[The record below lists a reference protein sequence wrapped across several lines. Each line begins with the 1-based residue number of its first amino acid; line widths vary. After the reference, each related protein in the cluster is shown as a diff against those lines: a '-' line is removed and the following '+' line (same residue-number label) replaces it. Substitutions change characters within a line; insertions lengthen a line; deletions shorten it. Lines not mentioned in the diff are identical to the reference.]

1 MEANVELSPNQLAA
15 IFGPDKYKEELWP
28 LILPVVKRVSAHPRL
43 RAEINTLFNNID
55 LQENNEVAR
64 NEFKTALKALQDKV
78 MEIKIR
84 NDTKVPNELEKL
96 REKQAIF
103 PEMALAQGGRRR
115 TKNAYFYN
123 KRRKTR
129 RRKGKK

>member
-1 MEANVELSPNQLAA
+1 MEANVDVQLSSNELAA

-28 LILPVVKRVSAHPRL
+28 LISPVVKRVSSHPRL
-43 RAEINTLFNNID
+43 RTEINTLFNNIE
-55 LQENNEVAR
+55 LQEKDDVRR
-64 NEFKTALKALQDKV
+64 NGLKTALKALQDKV
-78 MEIKIR
+78 MEIKTR
-84 NDTKVPNELEKL
+84 NDAKVPNE

-103 PEMALAQGGRRR
+103 PEMATRGGRRR

>member
-28 LILPVVKRVSAHPRL
+28 LISPVVKRVSAHPSL

-55 LQENNEVAR
+55 LQENNKVAR

-84 NDTKVPNELEKL
+84 NDAKVP
-96 REKQAIF
+96 
-103 PEMALAQGGRRR
+103 EMTKGGRRR

>member
-1 MEANVELSPNQLAA
+1 MEANVELSPNELAA

-28 LILPVVKRVSAHPRL
+28 LISPVVKRVSAHPRL
-43 RAEINTLFNNID
+43 RTEINNLFNNIE
-55 LQENNEVAR
+55 LQENNVVAR

-84 NDTKVPNELEKL
+84 NNTKMSE
-96 REKQAIF
+96 
-103 PEMALAQGGRRR
+103 GGRRR

>member
-1 MEANVELSPNQLAA
+1 MEANVELSPNELAA

-28 LILPVVKRVSAHPRL
+28 LISPVVKRVSAHPRL
-43 RAEINTLFNNID
+43 RTEINNLFNNIE
-55 LQENNEVAR
+55 LQENNVVAR

-84 NDTKVPNELEKL
+84 NDAKVPNELEKL

-103 PEMALAQGGRRR
+103 PEMAQGGRRR

>member
-1 MEANVELSPNQLAA
+1 MEANVDVGLSSNELAA

-28 LILPVVKRVSAHPRL
+28 LISPVVKRVSAHPRL
-43 RAEINTLFNNID
+43 RDEINKLFNNIE
-55 LQENNEVAR
+55 LQEINEDAR
-64 NEFKTALKALQDKV
+64 NGFKTALKALQDKV
-78 MEIKIR
+78 MEIKTR
-84 NDTKVPNELEKL
+84 NAKVPNELEKL

-103 PEMALAQGGRRR
+103 PEMAQGGRRR
-115 TKNAYFYN
+115 TKKAYFYN

>member
-1 MEANVELSPNQLAA
+1 MEANVELSPNELAA

-28 LILPVVKRVSAHPRL
+28 LISPVVKRVSAHPRL
-43 RAEINTLFNNID
+43 RTEINKLFNNIE
-55 LQENNEVAR
+55 LQENNKDAR

-84 NDTKVPNELEKL
+84 NNTKVPNELEK
-96 REKQAIF
+96 QAIF
-103 PEMALAQGGRRR
+103 PEMAQGGRRR